1 MLREQFENVLREFG
15 QSFTDDLSFN
25 EDNNA
30 VITVDEDIIIN
41 ITYLEE
47 SDYVLL
53 HAPVGGYLKNED
65 KDGAQALSLLRLNDI
80 CALTYGISLMLDESN
95 AMIMAADR
103 RSVMDITTR
112 DALAAWVNAMVD
124 AIHKVRGYFAENF
137 PVDSQ
142 ED

>member
-15 QSFTDDLSFN
+15 QSFTDELVFN
-25 EDNNA
+25 EDDNA
-30 VITVDEDIIIN
+30 VITIDDDIIIN

-53 HAPVGGYLKNED
+53 HSPVGGYLKDED

-80 CALTYGISLMLDESN
+80 CSLTYGISLMLDESN

-103 RSVMDITTR
+103 RSVMDITTK
-112 DALAAWVNAMVD
+112 DALASWVRAIVD
-124 AIHKVRGYFAENF
+124 AIHKVREYFAENF
-137 PVDSQ
+137 PV
-142 ED
+142 EEV